1 MSLRLDHKYRPLT
14 IARSLL
20 GKWSCWS
27 PGDSN
32 RQTGPWPF
40 AGRFSVDLKI
50 LPRPFSHFP
59 PSRRKTARPTA
70 FPNSTASQH
79 ATPTS
84 AHSRVEITADK
95 VKTSAVRFPH
105 HLHGKVSG
113 HDFQSCRKVAPK
125 APPCCRRPFLGSPVA
140 LQRGGARPP
149 KNRQAPRPSQN
160 GTPLITSHLSNHF
173 PPHTW
178 RINSPNL
185 VS

>member
-113 HDFQSCRKVAPK
+113 HDFQSCRKQA
-125 APPCCRRPFLGSPVA
+125 RRRRFLAAAGRSWGLPSRFSAV
-140 LQRGGARPP
+140 GP
-149 KNRQAPRPSQN
+149 APRKTVKPHALPKMALPS
-160 GTPLITSHLSNHF
+160 
-173 PPHTW
+173 
-178 RINSPNL
+178 
-185 VS
+185 